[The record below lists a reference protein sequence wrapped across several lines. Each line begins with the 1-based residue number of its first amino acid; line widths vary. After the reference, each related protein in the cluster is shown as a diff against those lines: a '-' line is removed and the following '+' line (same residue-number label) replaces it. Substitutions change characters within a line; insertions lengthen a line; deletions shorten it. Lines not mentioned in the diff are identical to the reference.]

1 MAQAPESPVSSGS
14 PETKSGLP
22 ILEFKTGRHWDAWLA
37 RNHNA
42 SKGIWLRISRK
53 ASSGSARRPAPKADA
68 GKAAMADTAVKA
80 GKAAPLSYDQAVLTA
95 LCHGWIDGQKAA
107 GDASAWL
114 QKFTPR
120 GHRSVWSKLNRER
133 VAALIEAGRMR
144 PAGQEAVENAK
155 RSGKW
160 EAAYDTPKTATVPPE
175 FQAELDKSKAAAA
188 FFATLNSANRY
199 AILWRIQTAK
209 KPETKAL
216 RIKNFIAMLK
226 RKEKL
231 YP

>member
-1 MAQAPESPVSSGS
+1 MAQASQSPLSSEPSESKG
-14 PETKSGLP
+14 GLP
-22 ILEFKTGRHWDAWLA
+22 ILEFKTDRLWDAWLA
-37 RNHNA
+37 RNHAA
-42 SKGIWLRISRK
+42 SKGLWLRISRK
-53 ASSGSARRPAPKADA
+53 AD
-68 GKAAMADTAVKA
+68 KA
-80 GKAAPLSYDQAVLTA
+80 GKADKADKTPPLSYDQAVLTA

-120 GHRSVWSKLNRER
+120 GHRSIWSKLNRER
-133 VAALIEAGRMR
+133 VAVLTETGRMR
-144 PAGQEAVENAK
+144 PAGEAAVERAK
-155 RSGKW
+155 RGGQW
-160 EAAYDTPKTATVPPE
+160 EAAYDTPKTMAVSPE

-199 AILWRIQTAK
+199 AMLWRIQAAK
-209 KPETKAL
+209 KPETKSL
-216 RIKNFIAMLK
+216 RIKTFIAMLK

>member
-1 MAQAPESPVSSGS
+1 MAEAPESKG
-14 PETKSGLP
+14 GLP
-22 ILEFKTGRHWDAWLA
+22 VLEFKSDRHWEAWLA
-37 RNHNA
+37 GNHA
-42 SKGIWLRISRK
+42 GSKGLWVRLSRK
-53 ASSGSARRPAPKADA
+53 ARTGPAKPAGDA
-68 GKAAMADTAVKA
+68 GRAAAKPE
-80 GKAAPLSYDQAVLTA
+80 KIAPLTYDQAVLTA

-133 VAALIEAGRMR
+133 VAALSEAGRMR
-144 PAGQEAVENAK
+144 PAGVAAVERAK
-155 RSGKW
+155 KGGQW
-160 EAAYDTPKTATVPPE
+160 EAAYDTPKTATVSPE

-209 KPETKAL
+209 KPETKTL
-216 RIKNFIAMLK
+216 RIKTFIAMLK
-226 RKEKL
+226 RKETL
-231 YP
+231 HPRP

>member
-1 MAQAPESPVSSGS
+1 MARTPQSPVSPASSESKG
-14 PETKSGLP
+14 GLP
-22 ILEFKTGRHWDAWLA
+22 ILEFNTDRHWEAWLA
-37 RNHNA
+37 RNHDA

-53 ASSGSARRPAPKADA
+53 APDGSA
-68 GKAAMADTAVKA
+68 KAAKVEKPSGRSSET
-80 GKAAPLSYDQAVLTA
+80 APLSYPAAVLTA

-107 GDASAWL
+107 GDATAWL

-133 VAALIEAGRMR
+133 VAALAEAGRMR
-144 PAGQEAVENAK
+144 PAGEAAVERAK
-155 RSGKW
+155 RGGQW
-160 EAAYDTPKTATVPPE
+160 DAAYDTPKTATISLE
-175 FQAELDKSKAAAA
+175 FQAELDKSKAAAE

-216 RIKNFIAMLK
+216 RIKTIVAMLK

>member
-1 MAQAPESPVSSGS
+1 MARTPQTPVSPASPESKG
-14 PETKSGLP
+14 GLP
-22 ILEFKTGRHWDAWLA
+22 ILEFKTDRHWEAWLV
-37 RNHNA
+37 RNHDA
-42 SKGIWLRISRK
+42 SKGLWLRISRK
-53 ASSGSARRPAPKADA
+53 APDVSAQ
-68 GKAAMADTAVKA
+68 AAKA
-80 GKAAPLSYDQAVLTA
+80 GKPSDRSSEAAPLSYPAAVLTA

-133 VAALIEAGRMR
+133 IAVLLAAGRMR
-144 PAGQEAVENAK
+144 PAGEAAVERAK
-155 RSGKW
+155 QGGQW
-160 EAAYDTPKTATVPPE
+160 DAAYDTPKTATVSPE
-175 FQAELDKSKAAAA
+175 FQAELDKSKDAAA

-209 KPETKAL
+209 KPETKSL
-216 RIKNFIAMLK
+216 RIKTFIAMLK

>member
-1 MAQAPESPVSSGS
+1 MAKAPPSSRPSGPSVPTERPVSSGS
-14 PETKSGLP
+14 PDSKGGLP
-22 ILEFKTGRHWDAWLA
+22 ILEFKTDRLWDAWLA
-37 RNHNA
+37 RNHEA
-42 SKGIWLRISRK
+42 SKGVWLRITRK
-53 ASSGSARRPAPKADA
+53 AA
-68 GKAAMADTAVKA
+68 GGEGAAGT
-80 GKAAPLSYDQAVLTA
+80 PLSYDQAVLTA

-144 PAGQEAVENAK
+144 PAGMAAVERAK
-155 RSGKW
+155 RGGQW
-160 EAAYDTPKTATVPPE
+160 DAAYDTPKTAAVSPE

-188 FFATLNSANRY
+188 FFATLNSVNRY
-199 AILWRIQTAK
+199 AMLWRIQTAK
-209 KPETKAL
+209 KPETKSQ
-216 RIKNFIAMLK
+216 RIKTFIAMLK

>member
-1 MAQAPESPVSSGS
+1 MSGGNMAEAA
-14 PETKSGLP
+14 ETKGGLP
-22 ILEFKTGRHWDAWLA
+22 VLEFKSDRHWEAWLS
-37 RNHNA
+37 RNHAA
-42 SKGIWLRISRK
+42 SKGIWLRLSRK
-53 ASSGSARRPAPKADA
+53 APGGSAKSAAVEKPAARSSE
-68 GKAAMADTAVKA
+68 T
-80 GKAAPLSYDQAVLTA
+80 APLSYPAAVLT
-95 LCHGWIDGQKAA
+95 GWIDGQKAA

-133 VAALIEAGRMR
+133 VAALTEAGRMR
-144 PAGQEAVENAK
+144 PAGEAAVERAK
-155 RSGKW
+155 RGGQW
-160 EAAYDTPKTATVPPE
+160 EAAYDTARTAAVSPE

-209 KPETKAL
+209 KPETKSQ
-216 RIKNFIAMLK
+216 RIKTFVAMLE